1 MACVNF
7 RQAEPKSPADE
18 VITIPEDKEVEMD
31 RYAASKAFLETLI
44 FCLIVICSILIEFF
58 GILLFLKWSSRESR
72 ASSACNALTPK
83 EIRLR
88 NIDCTTFVW
97 EVLTM
102 HGNELQQFMGQ
113 GIPLSFT
120 IYVAHLT

>member
-1 MACVNF
+1 MVCVNF

-58 GILLFLKWSSRESR
+58 WDSPFFKVI
-72 ASSACNALTPK
+72 
-83 EIRLR
+83 I
-88 NIDCTTFVW
+88 
-97 EVLTM
+97 
-102 HGNELQQFMGQ
+102 
-113 GIPLSFT
+113 
-120 IYVAHLT
+120 